1 MIRVAFIIP
10 VKIDVL
16 NEQSKIFTL
25 IQNFFAHRNKRYQY
39 NFYLG
44 FNFQDPCLRNIRIFD
59 RFMGPQFTIHCLEF
73 ESTIKT
79 GHLTVMWNK
88 LFEASLQENDYF
100 YQLGD
105 DILFDT
111 YDFLDLYIDVLRK
124 SHNVGVTGFL
134 TKNGNT
140 KILTQSFV
148 SKKHYDIFGFYFPE
162 AIINWFC
169 DNWIS
174 DVYRKHNLYF
184 PLANKIVNSGG
195 KERYVIN
202 QSPNNYLIELDKG
215 SQILKQ
221 YLNRYLLQEQSKKRV
236 SRTASLKRLNIM

>member
-1 MIRVAFIIP
+1 MLRVAFIIP

-25 IQNFFAHRNKRYQY
+25 IQNFFNHRNHRYQY

-44 FNFQDPCLRNIRIFD
+44 FNFQDPCLNNIHIFN
-59 RFMGPQFTIHCLEF
+59 RFMGPQFTVRCFEF
-73 ESTIKT
+73 EPTIKT

-88 LFEASLQENDYF
+88 LFETSFHENDYF

-105 DILFDT
+105 DILFDN
-111 YDFLDLYIDVLRK
+111 YDFLDLYIDTLQK
-124 SHNVGVTGFL
+124 SHNVGVTGYL

-148 SKKHYDIFGFYFPE
+148 SKKHFDIFGFYFPE
-162 AIINWFC
+162 SIINWFC

-195 KERYVIN
+195 KERYVVN
-202 QSPNNYLIELDKG
+202 QSPNNYLMELDKG
-215 SQILKQ
+215 VQILQ
-221 YLNRYLLQEQSKKRV
+221 NYLNRYLLHEQSKKRV
-236 SRTASLKRLNIM
+236 SRMTSLKKLNIM